1 MFSLDVQML
10 SIVLGIVATMLSYF
24 MVTVSAVVQP
34 LKPVMTHRNL
44 FNPALRPVT
53 VKLALVM
60 SAIVPLP

>member
-10 SIVLGIVATMLSYF
+10 SILLGIVATMLSYF
-24 MVTVSAVVQP
+24 IVTVSAVVHP
-34 LKPVMTHRNL
+34 LKPVITHRNL
-44 FNPALRPVT
+44 FNPELKSLT